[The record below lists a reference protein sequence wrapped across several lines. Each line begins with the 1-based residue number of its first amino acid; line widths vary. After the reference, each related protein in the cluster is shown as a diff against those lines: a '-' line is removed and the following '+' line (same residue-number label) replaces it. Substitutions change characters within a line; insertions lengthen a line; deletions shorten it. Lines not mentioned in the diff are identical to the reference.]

1 MNTTSRLLL
10 ALAAGLTVGCGS
22 DLAEVTGTVSLDG
35 GPLDSGT
42 IVFQG
47 PDLPQG
53 VGQIGEDGSYRISTG
68 TQRGL
73 PPGQYRVTV
82 TAYKTR
88 TGRDEQEAPIPEF
101 LTPVRYN
108 NPETSGLTA
117 DVEPGGNRF
126 DFTLE
131 P

>member
-1 MNTTSRLLL
+1 MNTASRLLL
-10 ALAAGLTVGCGS
+10 ALVAGLTVGCGS

-35 GPLDSGT
+35 RPLDSGT

-47 PDLPQG
+47 PNLPQAA
-53 VGQIGEDGSYRISTG
+53 GQIGEDGSYSVSTG

-88 TGRDEQEAPIPEF
+88 AGRDEQEAPIPEF

-126 DFTLE
+126 DFTLK